1 MQVDSI
7 FEPEDSS
14 IFKLQICK
22 STPSSSLKTAPSSSF
37 KYASRLHLQAS
48 RMQVGSI
55 FKASSSSISNS
66 IFKLQASSMQVSSIL
81 KVSSSS
87 IFKFHLKVSSMDDAP
102 SSSSLLPQ
110 RSETEKKE
118 KKNKKKRRR
127 SSDVM
132 LKDKDLRK
140 KKWGG
145 VPKKDEVASFHPKEC
160 AGGTGLKMDFDLN
173 VGLELEAVEQLTDG
187 HEDVGGSLNNAESF
201 HKDVGKMAADNPYP
215 NKEFESNGLEALAY
229 MRCLEDEIEEFATD
243 NLEDLVSKDG
253 KRSQNVED
261 CKENELSP
269 NKRHFSNV
277 NRSRTD
283 FEEISNNSP
292 DQKESVEQLCQ
303 EFEKKLSIGS
313 IVDDADK
320 AFLLYCE
327 YGRCKGFIVRR
338 GGQRYIKQS
347 NDIRWKEFKC
357 SCNGLQVPKFIVPVY
372 QKQVTRTNCQAKL
385 RVSRAYGGPWKVI
398 YFEKNHNHELLAL
411 ALVVLVNLEDESGG
425 PQNVGF
431 IRKDAYAHIATV
443 KKKTKVENGDA
454 NALLDFFIK
463 KSHTEPFFYWDVQL
477 DDDGR
482 LMNFFFRDSRC
493 VVDYESFGDVLSV
506 DTTFKTNRYDLVCA
520 PFVGINH
527 HTNNVMFGM
536 GFLSDETTSSFEW
549 LFKSFL
555 ESMNGKEPQ
564 VIFTDPC
571 QAMMNA
577 IDTVFVKAAHR
588 LCQWHINQNAPSHFG
603 SLNGGLL
610 ATSRSEVTNKVL
622 KDMCSRN
629 SSLYEFMV
637 YYEEIQKRWRV
648 NEKAEDTYCI
658 WLPGQFSMSNGLLTQ
673 AATVYTRN
681 VYKSFEFEIANS
693 FNVILEDNVVENGDT
708 ELIFKTSSVVDGSH
722 RRTITFDR
730 LSHHVSCSCRMW
742 KREGIFCRHILKVYY
757 VKNVMSIPSLFILK
771 RWTKKAKLRTQVD
784 SDRCV
789 KSFSTGLF
797 PFMTFVNQIMRNVHE
812 MCSSA
817 IDNNDAQQMI
827 LDRIDAL
834 REEVSD
840 IVVDPCQMETDYADK
855 NKTFSSRFQ
864 DPRSP
869 QKRCFVSKRF
879 VRHWE
884 CNTRKGT
891 ERGKIRA
898 QATSKKRVRSRFLT
912 SKHPLYRSSAMNDDT
927 CDLPNPEI
935 SMLCLAG

>member
-1 MQVDSI
+1 
-7 FEPEDSS
+7 
-14 IFKLQICK
+14 
-22 STPSSSLKTAPSSSF
+22 
-37 KYASRLHLQAS
+37 
-48 RMQVGSI
+48 
-55 FKASSSSISNS
+55 
-66 IFKLQASSMQVSSIL
+66 
-81 KVSSSS
+81 
-87 IFKFHLKVSSMDDAP
+87 
-102 SSSSLLPQ
+102 
-110 RSETEKKE
+110 
-118 KKNKKKRRR
+118 
-127 SSDVM
+127 
-132 LKDKDLRK
+132 
-140 KKWGG
+140 
-145 VPKKDEVASFHPKEC
+145 
-160 AGGTGLKMDFDLN
+160 
-173 VGLELEAVEQLTDG
+173 
-187 HEDVGGSLNNAESF
+187 
-201 HKDVGKMAADNPYP
+201 MAADNPYP
-215 NKEFESNGLEALAY
+215 NVHSLDKGCVKEKLSNNMRFAYVKKEFESNGLEALAY

-303 EFEKKLSIGS
+303 EFEKKLAIGS
-313 IVDDADK
+313 IVDDADQ

-327 YGRCKGFIVRR
+327 YGRCKGFSVRR

-357 SCNGLQVPKFIVPVY
+357 FCNGLQVPKFIVPVY

-398 YFEKNHNHELLAL
+398 YFEKNHNHELVPPEQSYLLRSYRKLSHAKKS
-411 ALVVLVNLEDESGG
+411 VLEAMHAAGIGISRACKFMEDEYGG

-536 GFLSDETTSSFEW
+536 GFLSDETISSFEW

-555 ESMNGKEPQ
+555 ESMNGKEPYDERYRYR
-564 VIFTDPC
+564 VC
-571 QAMMNA
+571 EGC
-577 IDTVFVKAAHR
+577 HR

-603 SLNGGLL
+603 SLNGNTIFKRLWHKLMNHVETEAEFEELWSEMISTYQLTDHRWFRAMYKIRRRWASVFTQTLFTDGLL

-742 KREGIFCRHILKVYY
+742 EREGIFCRHILKVYY

-771 RWTKKAKLRTQVD
+771 RWTKKAKLRTRVD

-827 LDRIDAL
+827 LDRIDIL

-840 IVVDPCQMETDYADK
+840 IVVDPC
-855 NKTFSSRFQ
+855 
-864 DPRSP
+864 
-869 QKRCFVSKRF
+869 
-879 VRHWE
+879 
-884 CNTRKGT
+884 
-891 ERGKIRA
+891 
-898 QATSKKRVRSRFLT
+898 
-912 SKHPLYRSSAMNDDT
+912 
-927 CDLPNPEI
+927 
-935 SMLCLAG
+935 